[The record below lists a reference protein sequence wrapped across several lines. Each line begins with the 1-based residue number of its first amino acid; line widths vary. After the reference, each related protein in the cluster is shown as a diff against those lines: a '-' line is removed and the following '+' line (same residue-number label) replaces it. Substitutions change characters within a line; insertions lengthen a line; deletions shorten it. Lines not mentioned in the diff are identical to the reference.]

1 MNSSR
6 PYLVRAIHEWLI
18 DNDQTP
24 YLLVNTE
31 YQDVQVPVD
40 YVQNGKIV
48 LNVSTS
54 AVELLHMD
62 NNAVSFN
69 ARFGGNPMNIYV
81 PISAC
86 MAIYSKENGQGMV
99 FKEEQNNEP
108 KNPDDDLTKK
118 NLPKPS
124 LKIVK

>member
-1 MNSSR
+1 MDSSR

-18 DNDQTP
+18 DNHQTP
-24 YLLVNTE
+24 YLLVNAE
-31 YQDVQVPVD
+31 QENVQVPVN
-40 YVQNGKIV
+40 YVEKGKIV

-54 AVELLHMD
+54 AVEQLHMD
-62 NNAVSFN
+62 NDAVSFN
-69 ARFGGNPMNIYV
+69 ARFGGQPTNIYI

-108 KNPDDDLTKK
+108 DEPSKK
-118 NLPKPS
+118 NLSKPS

>member
-24 YLLVNTE
+24 YLLVNAE
-31 YQDVQVPVD
+31 HKDVQVPVN

-48 LNVSTS
+48 LNVSIS
-54 AVELLHMD
+54 AVEQLHMD
-62 NNAVSFN
+62 NAAVSFN
-69 ARFGGNPMNIYV
+69 ARFGGHPTNIYI

-99 FKEEQNNEP
+99 FKEDTDSGPEEP
-108 KNPDDDLTKK
+108 DNDSSKK
-118 NLPKPS
+118 ILAKPS